1 MFLDKMEADV
11 GIQEY
16 KEQGLRKSQELDI
29 RSHTAVH
36 RDVTSFL
43 VVTLSTSAKS
53 RHNPDQPQI
62 PYLNFYFSGILKFNV
77 DLITLEGI
85 QNTCKVCSELQTT
98 CSSLLPAWFYI
109 GLPGRRRLHCIFV
122 HMCYE

>member
-53 RHNPDQPQI
+53 RH
-62 PYLNFYFSGILKFNV
+62 
-77 DLITLEGI
+77 
-85 QNTCKVCSELQTT
+85 
-98 CSSLLPAWFYI
+98 
-109 GLPGRRRLHCIFV
+109 
-122 HMCYE
+122 